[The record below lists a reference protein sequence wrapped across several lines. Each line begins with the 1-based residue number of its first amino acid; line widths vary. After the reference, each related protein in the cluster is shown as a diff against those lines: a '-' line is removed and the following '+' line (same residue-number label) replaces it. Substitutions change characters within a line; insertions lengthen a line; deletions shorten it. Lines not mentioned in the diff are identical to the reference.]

1 MIVEKQ
7 GKKGES
13 ERGGTRK
20 KKYRLQEEEAAAR
33 DIVKIKY
40 KKKLVICRHENLGS
54 RHFLFVCF

>member
-33 DIVKIKY
+33 DIVKIKN
-40 KKKLVICRHENLGS
+40 KKLVICRHENLGS
-54 RHFLFVCF
+54 HHFLFVCF

>member
-40 KKKLVICRHENLGS
+40 KKKVSYMSPRKPW
-54 RHFLFVCF
+54 

>member
-20 KKYRLQEEEAAAR
+20 KKYTGC
-33 DIVKIKY
+33 
-40 KKKLVICRHENLGS
+40 KKKKQLPVIL
-54 RHFLFVCF
+54 

>member
-20 KKYRLQEEEAAAR
+20 KKYRVVQVAR
-33 DIVKIKY
+33 RRSS
-40 KKKLVICRHENLGS
+40 CP
-54 RHFLFVCF
+54 